1 MCVAVC
7 EGDLD
12 FGFDRG
18 GGRGLLILLLLLL
31 FLVRL
36 DWILSVLLLARS
48 AFFAL
53 LCWLDWIG
61 GLELDRDLVV
71 LNEIYFDGKCASP
84 VA

>member
-1 MCVAVC
+1 MHVHKTRNEFIYTHTVTGVCVAVC

-36 DWILSVLLLARS
+36 DWILSVLSLARS
-48 AFFAL
+48 AFFCLAVL
-53 LCWLDWIG
+53 AG
-61 GLELDRDLVV
+61 LDRRT
-71 LNEIYFDGKCASP
+71 GA
-84 VA
+84 